1 MKHFTI
7 TRDKAAE
14 LLWISTRTI
23 DRYIKSGKLWYKKV
37 ANKVFLAVE
46 EIDSLKKE
54 FEVLHQEVATELVND
69 GENNAIQSTA
79 ISQNNSSVA
88 VKPSIDLAA
97 IEDKIDKFSLIFVE
111 KDKMIDEKNRVIIML
126 QKRIA
131 ELETK
136 IQSMIALPD
145 YTKEKQEALEEKRA
159 LEEKLEILRGRLKEE
174 WVRTYVLMWF
184 ALVLLAI
191 TIFLF
196 IKYNSVN

>member
-1 MKHFTI
+1 M
-7 TRDKAAE
+7 
-14 LLWISTRTI
+14 
-23 DRYIKSGKLWYKKV
+23 
-37 ANKVFLAVE
+37 E
-46 EIDSLKKE
+46 EIDSLKKG

-174 WVRTYVLMWF
+174 
-184 ALVLLAI
+184 
-191 TIFLF
+191 
-196 IKYNSVN
+196 

>member
-37 ANKVFLAVE
+37 ANKVFLAIE

-54 FEVLHQEVATELVND
+54 FDLLHQEVSTELVNEWD
-69 GENNAIQSTA
+69 DSIIQTSTV
-79 ISQNNSSVA
+79 SQNTSSVA
-88 VKPSIDLAA
+88 VKPSVDLAA

-159 LEEKLEILRGRLKEE
+159 LEQKLEILKWRLKEE
-174 WVRTYVLMWF
+174 GVKTYVLMGFTFVLF
-184 ALVLLAI
+184 AIA
-191 TIFLF
+191 IFLF
-196 IKYNSVN
+196 IKYNGTN

>member
-1 MKHFTI
+1 M
-7 TRDKAAE
+7 
-14 LLWISTRTI
+14 
-23 DRYIKSGKLWYKKV
+23 
-37 ANKVFLAVE
+37 E
-46 EIDSLKKE
+46 EIDSLKKG

-97 IEDKIDKFSLIFVE
+97 IEDKIDKFSLIFGE

-174 WVRTYVLMWF
+174 
-184 ALVLLAI
+184 
-191 TIFLF
+191 
-196 IKYNSVN
+196 